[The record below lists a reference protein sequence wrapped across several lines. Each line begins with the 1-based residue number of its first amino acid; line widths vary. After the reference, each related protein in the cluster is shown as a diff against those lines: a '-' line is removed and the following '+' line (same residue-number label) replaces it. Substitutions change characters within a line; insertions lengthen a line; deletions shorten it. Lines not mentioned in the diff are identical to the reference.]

1 MHILQQGL
9 PPVPGFTM
17 VWKDERTVRAIIAV
31 VINIP
36 VLGRML
42 LKIGKIRMDFCHF
55 MIPRHSNPSVPTIR

>member
-1 MHILQQGL
+1 
-9 PPVPGFTM
+9 M
-17 VWKDERTVRAIIAV
+17 VWKDDRTVRAIIAV

-42 LKIGKIRMDFCHF
+42 LKIAKIRMDFCHF

>member
-1 MHILQQGL
+1 
-9 PPVPGFTM
+9 M

-55 MIPRHSNPSVPTIR
+55 MIPRHSNLSVPTIR